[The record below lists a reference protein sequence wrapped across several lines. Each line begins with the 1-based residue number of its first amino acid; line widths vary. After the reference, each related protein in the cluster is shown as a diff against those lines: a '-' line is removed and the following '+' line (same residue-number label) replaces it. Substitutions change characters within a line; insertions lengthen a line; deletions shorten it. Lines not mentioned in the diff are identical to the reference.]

1 MLILLNINLIKLC
14 NVWLDKNLVI
24 HKVKRTGGS
33 TCCTPYQPPRVL
45 LGLFQRPRWP
55 SKCKQAGDG
64 WKDGLTD
71 HCIEVHY
78 IAVSNSWLREKN
90 SFESAA
96 GNWSGIWSLPVFG
109 EWKSFFISDD
119 MRFLWVLDLQD
130 TKGLEDD
137 HLHQIIKLFHV
148 KYLSLRRCGR
158 LLRLPNTLG
167 NLRHLETLDVRDTQV
182 IKLSCIT
189 IIIFGLMRYWL
200 AFLKNEARC
209 VHVDYKG
216 TSLHYWCEIT
226 KIFFTPIATHGQLP
240 STTWIR
246 KYLSEKWM

>member
-1 MLILLNINLIKLC
+1 MG
-14 NVWLDKNLVI
+14 
-24 HKVKRTGGS
+24 KVHDLKVDRGKS
-33 TCCTPYQPPRVL
+33 C
-45 LGLFQRPRWP
+45 
-55 SKCKQAGDG
+55 SSQAG
-64 WKDGLTD
+64 K
-71 HCIEVHY
+71 VHY

-240 STTWIR
+240 STTSIR